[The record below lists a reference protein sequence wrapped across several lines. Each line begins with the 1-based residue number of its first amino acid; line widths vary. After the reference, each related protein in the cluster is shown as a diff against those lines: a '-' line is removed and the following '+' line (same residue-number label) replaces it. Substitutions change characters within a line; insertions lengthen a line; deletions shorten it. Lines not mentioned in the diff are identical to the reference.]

1 MSFYDP
7 KIGESEN
14 LKHGVPRLLPKN
26 LYLPETKFLEYPVK
40 FDKPLLVVT
49 FFYFLFFNY
58 MCLFRKKICLLM
70 LVKMKKALKDL
81 TTAHFTKNML
91 RVRNMQI
98 LIFFYKICVFAL
110 KHISITNQ
118 EIM

>member
-1 MSFYDP
+1 MS
-7 KIGESEN
+7 
-14 LKHGVPRLLPKN
+14 
-26 LYLPETKFLEYPVK
+26 
-40 FDKPLLVVT
+40 
-49 FFYFLFFNY
+49 
-58 MCLFRKKICLLM
+58 
-70 LVKMKKALKDL
+70 VKMKKALKDL

-91 RVRNMQI
+91 RVRNTQI